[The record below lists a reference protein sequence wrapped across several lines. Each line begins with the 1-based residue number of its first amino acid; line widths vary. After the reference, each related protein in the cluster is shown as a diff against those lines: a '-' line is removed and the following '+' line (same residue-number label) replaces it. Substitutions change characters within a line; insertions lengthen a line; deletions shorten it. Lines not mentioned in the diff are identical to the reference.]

1 MSIERKSDRWISLT
15 QSLLLHGLVVGALAY
30 GCFAYKRKPTPPQP
44 TLAVEASVAEQKSA
58 APPAK
63 APEPPPPAP
72 TPEPEPP
79 PEDVGPPAPTQEEIQ
94 QREQKEREAQQKQEQ
109 QKREAD
115 ERVALERK
123 QAEEKAA
130 ADAKAREEEDRKR
143 KAAEAK
149 AAEEKRVADA
159 KRKAEEQRKAELA
172 REQAERDAE
181 LRKTLEAEE
190 RANQLRSSGVQ
201 NAWLA
206 AIQARVKR
214 AGSRPP
220 SARAG
225 IECVVRI
232 TQTTG
237 GEVTGV
243 SVGDCNGD
251 AAVRASIEDAVYR
264 ASPLPPA
271 PDPAI
276 FDRNLTFNFKP
287 TD

>member
-1 MSIERKSDRWISLT
+1 
-15 QSLLLHGLVVGALAY
+15 
-30 GCFAYKRKPTPPQP
+30 
-44 TLAVEASVAEQKSA
+44 
-58 APPAK
+58 
-63 APEPPPPAP
+63 
-72 TPEPEPP
+72 
-79 PEDVGPPAPTQEEIQ
+79 
-94 QREQKEREAQQKQEQ
+94 
-109 QKREAD
+109 
-115 ERVALERK
+115 
-123 QAEEKAA
+123 
-130 ADAKAREEEDRKR
+130 
-143 KAAEAK
+143 
-149 AAEEKRVADA
+149 
-159 KRKAEEQRKAELA
+159 
-172 REQAERDAE
+172 
-181 LRKTLEAEE
+181 
-190 RANQLRSSGVQ
+190 
-201 NAWLA
+201 
-206 AIQARVKR
+206 VKR
-214 AGSRPP
+214 AWIRPP